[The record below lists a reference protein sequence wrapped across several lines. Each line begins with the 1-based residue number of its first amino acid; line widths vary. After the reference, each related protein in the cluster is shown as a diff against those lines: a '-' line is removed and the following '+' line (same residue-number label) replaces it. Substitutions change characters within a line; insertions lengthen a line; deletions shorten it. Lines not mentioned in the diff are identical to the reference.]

1 MKAAKSFL
9 ILMITLSLVFSSS
22 LMAFAVNESE
32 IISDEQ
38 AQWLRENITGTNS
51 NNGEVTGSESWIKK
65 YITADESKA
74 EMYDGT
80 PVSLGTWS
88 RGDLSG
94 EYYLAK
100 GKTLEGLSKQITK
113 SMNEIGVTNRVSD
126 MIENLELNADTGS
139 ATALFKGFEPILN
152 LILGILV
159 TLITVGMTF
168 CSAIDIAY
176 IAFPVFR
183 NRCEDAKMNGGI
195 GTRKT
200 ANGETKL
207 AWVTDDAQY
216 ATKLGT
222 IESGQSPWAIY
233 FKRRIMSY
241 IMLAITLFILMT
253 GNITLITN
261 IAINIVSGI
270 MDVLGALAA

>member
-9 ILMITLSLVFSSS
+9 ILMITLSLMFSFS
-22 LMAFAVNESE
+22 LIAFAVNE

-38 AQWLRENITGTNS
+38 SQWLRENITGTNS

-65 YITADESKA
+65 YITADENKA
-74 EMYDGT
+74 QLQGET
-80 PVSLGTWS
+80 PISLGTWS

-113 SMNEIGVTNRVSD
+113 SMNEVGVANKVSD
-126 MIENLELNADTGS
+126 MIENLELSADTGS

-168 CSAIDIAY
+168 CSAVDIAY

-195 GTRKT
+195 GTKKT